1 MENFTKISKEML
13 SELPVNIS
21 SMLQR
26 TSLIN
31 SKLRLEELITI
42 SIKRSNKGM
51 SNFKKMLHVPGIQL
65 YGLKEVPIKSP
76 EMRKNLKEWISVW
89 QSLFQDSGNGLV
101 KVLGTFWN
109 CPEGNLSILMEL
121 MNAGS
126 LQGLLENVGGLHE
139 GVICRVARRII
150 EGMKIIHENGR
161 YYEGTLTT
169 EQILLDRDAN
179 VKISL
184 GLSTNLEANTV
195 NSQNSHA
202 FWLQNTIFNQ
212 NLTKETVRKA
222 QNNDLYNIGLICLM
236 AAVGDSGL
244 LGYSDEEVEKINKE
258 TTSLTKKGY
267 CCILHSEKTIVNRK
281 IGLLEILEKRGLSQE
296 FIGFLCHALRFN
308 WQERGN
314 LGSLLDRLKSCH
326 KTQKDEP
333 LNLRELIKV
342 GLFWE
347 NHHENDE
354 KTGIKFLEKILE
366 SMKVVMPNCENWF
379 LKEEY
384 KSYLVHLQ
392 NFNEDND
399 VFKNL
404 EKELGVRREVIYE
417 KMKLIFKEFG
427 FIRKE
432 GE

>member
-1 MENFTKISKEML
+1 MGIVY
-13 SELPVNIS
+13 LPFLWESYTFLWEFIVF
-21 SMLQR
+21 
-26 TSLIN
+26 
-31 SKLRLEELITI
+31 
-42 SIKRSNKGM
+42 
-51 SNFKKMLHVPGIQL
+51 FKK
-65 YGLKEVPIKSP
+65 
-76 EMRKNLKEWISVW
+76 
-89 QSLFQDSGNGLV
+89 
-101 KVLGTFWN
+101 
-109 CPEGNLSILMEL
+109 
-121 MNAGS
+121 
-126 LQGLLENVGGLHE
+126 GLLENVGGLHE
-139 GVICRVARRII
+139 GVICRIARKII
-150 EGMKIIHENGR
+150 EGLKIIHENGR

-179 VKISL
+179 IKISL
-184 GLSTNLEANTV
+184 GLSTNLEANSV
-195 NSQNSHA
+195 NLQNSHVL
-202 FWLQNTIFNQ
+202 WLQNTIFSQ
-212 NLTKETVRKA
+212 NLTKETIRKA
-222 QNNDLYNIGLICLM
+222 QNNDLYNIGLICLIT
-236 AAVGDSGL
+236 AVGDNGL
-244 LGYSDEEVEKINKE
+244 LGYSDEEIEKIMKE
-258 TTSLTKKGY
+258 TATLTKKGY

-281 IGLLEILEKRGLSQE
+281 IGLLEILEKRGFSHD

-326 KTQKDEP
+326 KTQNDEP

-347 NHHENDE
+347 NHSENDE

-384 KSYLVHLQ
+384 KSYLTHLQ

-432 GE
+432 WE